1 MKKVLVEKEQFSNML
16 KYDERCVRVECTFNA
31 DWFFI
36 FKKISYITKFY
47 MSYVMCYMSKV
58 VNPP

>member
-31 DWFFI
+31 D
-36 FKKISYITKFY
+36 
-47 MSYVMCYMSKV
+47 
-58 VNPP
+58 